1 MRGTI
6 PGMRSSQPLG
16 ATLPELYRQD
26 DFTQRLTAAFD
37 ELLAPVL
44 STLDDL
50 DAYFDALL
58 APEDFLLLLA
68 EWVGVAAEEVDSGPR
83 RRALVAL
90 AVRLYGWQG
99 TRRGIAE
106 MVRLYTGAEP
116 EIEDNG
122 GVSWSSSPGTPASGS
137 RRPSLVVRV
146 RPLDGVTVDSEEL
159 DAVVAAIKPAHIPH
173 RVEVLP

>member
-6 PGMRSSQPLG
+6 PGLRSSQPLG
-16 ATLPELYRQD
+16 AALPELYRRD
-26 DFTQRLTAAFD
+26 DFTQRLMSAID

-68 EWVGVAAEEVDSGPR
+68 GWLGVPAEEVESGPR

-90 AVRLYGWQG
+90 AVELYRWQG

-106 MVRLYTGAEP
+106 VVRLYTGVEP
-116 EIEDNG
+116 EIEDSG
-122 GVSWSSSPGTPASGS
+122 GVSWSASPGSPAPGDQ
-137 RRPSLVVRV
+137 RPSLTVRV
-146 RPLDGVTVDSEEL
+146 RPPDGVTVDPEHL
-159 DAVVAAIKPAHIPH
+159 DAIVAAIKPAHVPH